1 MDLFSSVERKL
12 TKYDKSFAQ
21 AYAKLNPEQKDAVDT
36 IQGPVMVNAGPGTGK
51 TQILATRIG
60 KILQET
66 DAAPHNILCL
76 TYTDA
81 ATVAMRKRLVEFIGP
96 VAHQIHIYTF
106 HGFCNQVIQ
115 ENLDIFGGYRQLEA
129 ITDLE
134 NVDVFRKILDDLAD
148 EHPLKRFKYDKY
160 YEGKRM
166 KHLFEL
172 MKKENL
178 SPEITHKQI
187 DAFLEKIKSCDDNKD
202 PLYIKYKYRRNY
214 KEHKAGDLKPINW
227 KEVNDKMD
235 LLRSAVDQFE
245 NYGKIMSD
253 QGLYD
258 FNDMILWVLNH
269 FNKNE
274 NLLLRYQERYHYFLV
289 DEFQDTNGSQN
300 ELIDLL
306 ISYWD
311 KPNIFV
317 VGDDDQ
323 AIYKFQGANL
333 GNIKNFKKKYAPYT
347 IVLEKNYRSNQFILN
362 KAKDLI
368 EFNKERLILE
378 VPELSK
384 ELKAAG
390 QYKANQTLPTIL
402 CYDKL
407 SHEYADL
414 AYKLKMLHEKSPNE
428 LRNVAVIYR
437 KHKQVEDLVDVL
449 EKLEVPINI
458 KKRINILEL
467 PIIQNLINI
476 LSYLNEEM
484 INYEDGQHRLFEILH
499 YKYFGIYTLDVG
511 KIALHCQKGV
521 LDPSQANSPDG
532 KKKKI
537 YPKWREVI
545 SDQKILDS
553 LNLSDVQ
560 KVLEVSSLFD
570 RWMSEI
576 PIITLQTL
584 FGKIL
589 NEGGVL
595 RHIMSSNNKAW
606 LLQVVSTFFD
616 LIKKETAKNPQ
627 LDLKSLLAM
636 IKKMEENDIQLPIN
650 KTITSEDGLNFV
662 TAHSA
667 KGLEF
672 KKVFMLGCTE
682 NIWNG
687 TGKFMNQF
695 SYPDTLNADNK
706 SNIEDERRLFYVAMT
721 RAETDLVISFSET
734 NEEGKKLG
742 PATFVDEL
750 RVDSEIEN
758 LYPKVSE
765 DILAEFY
772 FKLLERKQQ
781 TIPLIEKNLI
791 DDWMNGYKLS
801 VTHLNKYLKCPL
813 SFYFESILKVPSA
826 RNASTGFG
834 TAMHHALNK
843 FFEKIEDPTQRSL
856 DRMLY
861 HFEENLVKHR
871 SHFTQDEFKSYLTHG
886 KMTLEKLYND
896 QLEAWLA
903 VPKYALEEELA
914 HAVYKGVPLKGF
926 IDKVEVFKDHVNVV
940 DYKTGKYR
948 PEKLRRPNDK
958 DEKGGDYWRQIVFYK
973 MLLDSDTK
981 NGWKMATGKIS
992 FIEPDRK
999 SGEFATKEFAVLPE
1013 DLQVVGQQITETYE
1027 NIKAYKFDQTCEDA
1041 DCRWCNFT
1049 NNNYELK
1056 EDLEEQEYS
1065 IEDSTSNP

>member
-1 MDLFSSVERKL
+1 MADLFSGVELKQ
-12 TKYDKSFAQ
+12 TKYDKNFQ
-21 AYAKLNPEQKDAVDT
+21 AAYKKLNPEQKAAVDA
-36 IQGPVMVNAGPGTGK
+36 IEGPVMVNAGPGTGK
-51 TQILATRIG
+51 TQILANRIG
-60 KILQET
+60 KILKET

-76 TYTDA
+76 TYTDS
-81 ATVAMRKRLVEFIGP
+81 ATIAMRKRLVEFIGP
-96 VAHQIHIYTF
+96 IAHQIHIYTF

-134 NVDVFRKILDDLAD
+134 SVDVFRKIIDDLSD
-148 EHPLKRFKYDKY
+148 DHPLKRFKYDKY

-178 SPEITHKQI
+178 SPEDTHK
-187 DAFLEKIKSCDDNKD
+187 KIKAYLQKIEDCEDLAD
-202 PLYIKYKYRRNY
+202 PLYKKYKYSKKY
-214 KEHKAGDLKPINW
+214 KEHKAGDLKPKPWTDIN
-227 KEVNDKMD
+227 DSMD
-235 LLRSAVDQFE
+235 LLSKAVDQYE
-245 NYGKIMSD
+245 NFTKIMKD

-258 FNDMILWVLNH
+258 FNDMILWVLEH
-269 FNKNE
+269 FKKNE
-274 NLLLRYQERYHYFLV
+274 SLLLRYQERYHYFLV

-311 KPNIFV
+311 RPNIFV

-333 GNIKNFKKKYAPYT
+333 SNIVDFQKKYEPQT
-347 IVLEKNYRSNQFILN
+347 IILSKNYRSNQLILN

-368 EFNKERLILE
+368 QYNQERLVTQVTGLT
-378 VPELSK
+378 K
-384 ELKAAG
+384 DLKAEG
-390 QYKANQTLPTIL
+390 PNKAEKTAPTIL
-402 CYDKL
+402 CYNKL
-407 SHEYADL
+407 SQEYADL
-414 AYKLKMLHEKSPNE
+414 AHKLKQIHTDAPEDLK
-428 LRNVAVIYR
+428 NVAIIYR
-437 KHKQVEDLVDVL
+437 KHRQVEDLVNVL
-449 EKLEVPINI
+449 EKLEVPLNI
-458 KKRINILEL
+458 KRRINILEL
-467 PIIQNLINI
+467 PIIRNLLNI

-484 INYEDGQHRLFEILH
+484 IRYEDGQHRLFEILH
-499 YKYFGIYTLDVG
+499 YRYFGINTLDVG
-511 KIALHCQKGV
+511 KIALHCQRGV
-521 LDPSQANSPDG
+521 VDEGQKENPEE

-545 SDQKILDS
+545 SDKAVLET
-553 LNLSDVQ
+553 LNLKDAEL
-560 KVLEVSSLFD
+560 VLNVSTMFD
-570 RWMSEI
+570 RWMSEL
-576 PIITLQTL
+576 PIITLQSL

-595 RHIMSSNNKAW
+595 KHIMTSDNKAW
-606 LLQVVSTFFD
+606 LLQVVTTFFD

-627 LDLKSLLAM
+627 LDLNALLSM

-682 NIWNG
+682 KIWKG
-687 TGKFMNQF
+687 TGKFMNQY

-721 RAETDLVISFSET
+721 RAETDLVISFSEE
-734 NEEGKKLG
+734 NEESKKLG
-742 PATFVDEL
+742 PCSFVDEL
-750 RVDSEIEN
+750 RADEN
-758 LYPKVSE
+758 ITNIQPTVSE
-765 DILAEFY
+765 DILANFY

-791 DDWMNGYKLS
+791 DDWMKGYKLS

-843 FFEKIEDPTQRSL
+843 FFEKITDPSKRTL
-856 DRMLY
+856 ELMLF

-871 SHFTQDEFKSYLTHG
+871 SHFTDDEFKSYLTHG
-886 KMTLEKLYND
+886 KMTLEKLFNE
-896 QLEAWLA
+896 QLEAWLD

-926 IDKVEVFKDHVNVV
+926 IDKVEVYKDHVNVV
-940 DYKTGKYR
+940 DYKTGKYKSDR
-948 PEKLRRPNDK
+948 LRRANDK
-958 DEKGGDYWRQIVFYK
+958 DPIGGDYWRQIVFYK

-981 NGWKMATGKIS
+981 NGWKMAAGKIS

-999 SGEFATKEFAVLPE
+999 TGDFTTKEFAVLPE
-1013 DLQVVGQQITETYE
+1013 DLLTVGQQITETYE
-1027 NIKAYKFDQTCEDA
+1027 KIKAYEFDKTCEDV

-1049 NNNYELK
+1049 TNNY
-1056 EDLEEQEYS
+1056 DLVADTEERDFSYDE
-1065 IEDSTSNP
+1065 